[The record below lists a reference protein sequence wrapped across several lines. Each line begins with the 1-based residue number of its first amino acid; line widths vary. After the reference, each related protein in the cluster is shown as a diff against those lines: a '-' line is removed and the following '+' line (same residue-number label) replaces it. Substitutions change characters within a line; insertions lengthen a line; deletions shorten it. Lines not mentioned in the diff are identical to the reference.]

1 MINVAIDGPAGAGKS
16 TVAKA
21 VAKKLGLIYL
31 DTGAMYRATA
41 YTALEAGLDVSDAAQ
56 ISPMLDGMKMEIVF
70 EDGAQQIY
78 VNGANTTPYLR
89 EHRMSKAASDI
100 SALPCV
106 RYKMVEL
113 QREFAATGDVVLDG
127 RDIGTFV
134 LPNANCKIFMTATP
148 EERANRR
155 YKELVEKGQ
164 EVDYD
169 TLLADIKQRDY
180 NDSHREVAP
189 LKQAEDAVLLDTT
202 YMPLEEVIAAV
213 IGIVESKISSL
224 NGDNDAHT
232 GVDGNVNAEEKPD
245 DVSETENDKPSEEC
259 SSANKAHEDRSSE
272 NNKSETQKAATIS
285 KKEARRAEHV
295 KKRYELEK
303 NFGFYRFLRVFLHPL
318 AAMLWPTKLI
328 GIENVKEVEGKNA
341 IFTCNHYSKV
351 DTFLPCFALFKR
363 EAHILAKS
371 ELFESNLIGWFLH
384 KLGAIP
390 VRRGEADINSVKCV
404 LKLLNDGKQLMIFP
418 EGTRNKQGTQD
429 MAEFKSG
436 TARFAIKTKSPIV
449 PMLYYSPPKLFKRNY
464 LYIGKPFT
472 LEEFYGD
479 RSHDA
484 MDRATEVVR
493 QKMEEVRTLVNAYV
507 EDKKSKRGKGDGK

>member
-21 VAKKLGLIYL
+21 VANKLGLIYL

-41 YTALEAGLDVSDAAQ
+41 YTALNEGIDVSDEQKVA
-56 ISPMLDGMKMEIVF
+56 PMLEKMQMDIRF

-78 VNGANTTPYLR
+78 VNGVNTTPYLR

-100 SALPCV
+100 SALPPV

-113 QREFAATGDVVLDG
+113 QREFAAARDVVLDG

-155 YKELVEKGQ
+155 YKELLEKGQ
-164 EVDYD
+164 SVDYD
-169 TLLADIKQRDY
+169 ALLADIIQRDY

-189 LKQAEDAVLLDTT
+189 LKQADDAVLLDTT
-202 YMPLEEVIAAV
+202 SMTVDEVVSAVIAL
-213 IGIVESKISSL
+213 VESKLSEQKASEAPASVKNAKSSASEPQTTS
-224 NGDNDAHT
+224 GPS
-232 GVDGNVNAEEKPD
+232 NAAEF
-245 DVSETENDKPSEEC
+245 ETETTDN
-259 SSANKAHEDRSSE
+259 
-272 NNKSETQKAATIS
+272 S
-285 KKEARRAEHV
+285 KKKSKKDARI
-295 KKRYELEK
+295 KKYYKLK
-303 NFGFYRFLRVFLHPL
+303 TKFGFYRFMRVFLHPL
-318 AAMLWPTKLI
+318 ASLLWPTKLI
-328 GIENVKEVEGKNA
+328 GIENAKKVEGSRA
-341 IFTCNHYSKV
+341 IFTCNHFSKV

-371 ELFESNLIGWFLH
+371 ELFESALSGGFLYS
-384 KLGAIP
+384 LGAIP
-390 VRRGEADINSVKCV
+390 VKRGEADIDCVKCV
-404 LKLLNDGKQLMIFP
+404 LKLLKDDKQLMLFP
-418 EGTRNKQGTQD
+418 EGTRNKEGTQT

-436 TARFAIKTKSPIV
+436 AARFAIKTRSPIV
-449 PMLYYSPPKLFKRNY
+449 PMLYYAPPKLFKRNY
-464 LYIGKPFT
+464 LYIGEPFT

-493 QKMEEVRTLVNAYV
+493 QKMDEVRELVNAYV
-507 EDKKSKRGKGDGK
+507 ENAKNKGGKK